1 MEKKEEKETKQEG
14 EKKKFGMDIF
24 EMLKECPERM
34 PLYSTDFGP
43 LELMR
48 VVENPDFIIAG
59 RGPLTFFFD
68 HDGRV
73 SEEGETVLRPSKNQ
87 RDWRKFRIP
96 FKDGDFVVFTL
107 HPIKGEEKTVSITVI
122 FKGWGSDGS
131 LLHHGYVREDGSV
144 CVPDCSTGKPDSVAY
159 DITCDRIRKATKEE
173 MAEALIYFEDN
184 EYVWNAHYKTIVPLG
199 EVTNDASVA
208 EKSDEA

>member
-24 EMLKECPERM
+24 EMLKECPQGM
-34 PLYSTDFGP
+34 PLYCTCFGP
-43 LELMR
+43 MELMR

-68 HDGRV
+68 HEGKVAED
-73 SEEGETVLRPSKNQ
+73 GETVLRPSKSQ

-131 LLHHGYVREDGSV
+131 LLHHGYVREDGSI
-144 CVPDCSTGKPDSVAY
+144 CVPDPSTGKPDSIGY

-173 MAEALIYFEDN
+173 IADMCDTLLENAYT
-184 EYVWNAHYKTIVPLG
+184 WNAHHKTLVPL
-199 EVTNDASVA
+199 E
-208 EKSDEA
+208 DEA